1 MKQRPSLKNRYTL
14 SVDAKACIPAL
25 ISIVVLFV
33 FGEILASGF
42 ASGRN
47 IANILTQGGLLLI
60 ISIGQAIVFFAGNSG
75 IDLSV
80 GAFVSMGALIGA
92 KYMNGSNAMIPVG
105 VLIAMLFGAAFGAI
119 NGLGI
124 QYLRIPALAMTL
136 AMSSVV
142 NGFTIWYTDGLP
154 QAKIPP
160 ALASVGRALF
170 GQVRPMMIIAL
181 IVIIV
186 MEIIMRKTRFGRAI
200 YMVGSNRQ
208 AAMLCGIPKGLI
220 SVLAYTISGALSCV
234 GGILFIGYVGAG
246 QLGMGED
253 YTMQSIAA
261 VVIGGVSVNG
271 GRGTF
276 IGVTLGAIAY
286 LLMSSVLV
294 ALGLDVGVRKFFQ
307 GIILAVILIANCRS
321 PKLRK

>member
-1 MKQRPSLKNRYTL
+1 MNSLKERRFSL

-25 ISIVVLFV
+25 VSIVILFA
-33 FGEILASGF
+33 FGQILKDGF
-42 ASGRN
+42 ASSRN
-47 IANILTQGGLLLI
+47 IASILTQAGLLVI
-60 ISIGQAIVFFAGNSG
+60 ISVGQAIVFFAGNCG

-92 KYMNGSNAMIPVG
+92 KYMDGSNALIPLGIV
-105 VLIAMLFGAAFGAI
+105 IALAFGAAFGLI

-124 QYLRIPALAMTL
+124 QFLRIPALAMTL

-142 NGFTIWYTDGLP
+142 NGFTMWYTDGLP

-170 GQVRPMMIIAL
+170 GQVRPMMLLAL
-181 IVIIV
+181 VVIIV
-186 MEIIMRKTRFGRAI
+186 MELIMRRTRFGRSI
-200 YMVGSNRQ
+200 YMVGSSRQ
-208 AAMLCGIPKGLI
+208 AATLCGINMNLI

-234 GGILFIGYVGAG
+234 GGLLFIGYVGEG

-253 YTMQSIAA
+253 YTMQTIAA

-276 IGVTLGAIAY
+276 IGVALGSIVY

-307 GIILAVILIANCRS
+307 GAILAVILVANCRS
-321 PKLRK
+321 AKLRK